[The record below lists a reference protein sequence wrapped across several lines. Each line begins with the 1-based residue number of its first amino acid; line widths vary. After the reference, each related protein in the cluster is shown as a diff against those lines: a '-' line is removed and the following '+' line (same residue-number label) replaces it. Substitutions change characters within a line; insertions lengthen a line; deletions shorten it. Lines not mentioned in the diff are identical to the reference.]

1 MSLLIVLC
9 LVAILVPLIASII
22 TGILGKIIG
31 RVCSHTLTIGGVLI
45 AFLASLWAFLEITQG
60 GLSTLNVT
68 LYHWGQVGNFDFTI
82 GILYDRLSGAMMLLV
97 TFVSFLVHLYSVG
110 YMREDAGYQRFFSYM
125 SLFTFAMLMLVL
137 ANNFLTLFFGWE
149 GVGLVSYLLIG
160 FWHTKETAAFGG
172 LKAFIVNRVGDMGM
186 ILGIAGVF
194 AYLGSLDYHYVFTHT
209 DVLSHQTITLFVGHP
224 WSAVSVIA
232 ILLLIGAMGKSAQMP
247 LHVWLPESMEGPT
260 PISAMIHAATMVTAG
275 VYLLVR
281 LSPIIEL
288 SQVTLTLILVLGATT
303 CLFMGLLGVFQ
314 NDIKRVIAYSTLSQ
328 LGYMMAAV
336 GASAFQASM
345 FHLFTHG
352 CFKALLFLA
361 AGSVI
366 IGMHHE
372 QDMRK
377 MGNLYRYM
385 PLTYVAF
392 LVGALA
398 LCAIPP
404 FAGFF
409 SKDTIIDAVWL
420 SHIPGAMYAYICVIA
435 GTFVTALYTFRAFFL
450 TFHGKENIPADIQ
463 AHVQESSWVMTVPL
477 VLLSIASIVV
487 GFIFMKPLLYGYLLG
502 NTITISPAYP
512 VWQTMAMDFKGTWHF
527 FWAGFTGLAFWLAI
541 VGIVVAWYFTLV
553 RPSAAAY
560 LKQRLYFLYWICVN
574 KYGFDDFNQIVLVR
588 GTQKISAWL
597 VRVIDLGLI
606 DRILVNG
613 MGPLF
618 RHLSSLGR
626 KLQTGRLYHYVFFMM
641 IGLFILLGWRLLL

>member
-1 MSLLIVLC
+1 
-9 LVAILVPLIASII
+9 
-22 TGILGKIIG
+22 
-31 RVCSHTLTIGGVLI
+31 
-45 AFLASLWAFLEITQG
+45 
-60 GLSTLNVT
+60 
-68 LYHWGQVGNFDFTI
+68 
-82 GILYDRLSGAMMLLV
+82 
-97 TFVSFLVHLYSVG
+97 
-110 YMREDAGYQRFFSYM
+110 
-125 SLFTFAMLMLVL
+125 
-137 ANNFLTLFFGWE
+137 
-149 GVGLVSYLLIG
+149 
-160 FWHTKETAAFGG
+160 
-172 LKAFIVNRVGDMGM
+172 MGM

-487 GFIFMKPLLYGYLLG
+487 GFIFMKPLLLL
-502 NTITISPAYP
+502 T
-512 VWQTMAMDFKGTWHF
+512 
-527 FWAGFTGLAFWLAI
+527 
-541 VGIVVAWYFTLV
+541 
-553 RPSAAAY
+553 
-560 LKQRLYFLYWICVN
+560 
-574 KYGFDDFNQIVLVR
+574 
-588 GTQKISAWL
+588 
-597 VRVIDLGLI
+597 
-606 DRILVNG
+606 
-613 MGPLF
+613 
-618 RHLSSLGR
+618 
-626 KLQTGRLYHYVFFMM
+626 
-641 IGLFILLGWRLLL
+641 